1 MPAPLPHEPLSHEP
15 MPDLRLR
22 DRVLDAL
29 VAVTT
34 HAALG
39 GAVRLSGGC
48 RRRDWLVFGSAP
60 PDAAVPAELERTA
73 RDRRCDLIVADSPAD
88 GVPTDLR
95 AGMRLWGRMLWHT
108 PLRLW
113 RDDLGGRCCLVPPTA
128 DRHLWLET
136 GRIVAHEGVPWR
148 DAGDRDLG
156 FARADAAVRRL
167 LRVG

>member
-1 MPAPLPHEPLSHEP
+1 LPVALPNQPA
-15 MPDLRLR
+15 PDLRLR
-22 DRVLDAL
+22 ERALDAL

-34 HAALG
+34 HAAFG
-39 GAVRLSGGC
+39 GAIRLTGGY
-48 RRRDWLVFGSAP
+48 RRRDWLVYGGL
-60 PDAAVPAELERTA
+60 PDQAVPADLERTA
-73 RDRRCDLIVADSPAD
+73 HDLRCDLIVASVSAD
-88 GVPTDLR
+88 GVPVGLR
-95 AGMRLWGRMLWHT
+95 AGMRLWGRMLWHA

-113 RDDLGGRCCLVPPTA
+113 RDDLGGRCCLVPRTA
-128 DRHLWLET
+128 DPHLWLET

>member
-1 MPAPLPHEPLSHEP
+1 MPAALPQPT
-15 MPDLRLR
+15 PDLRLR
-22 DRVLDAL
+22 DRALDAL

-39 GAVRLSGGC
+39 GAIRLTGGC
-48 RRRDWLVFGSAP
+48 RRRDWLVFGSTS
-60 PDAAVPAELERTA
+60 PDQAVSADLERTA
-73 RDRRCDLIVADSPAD
+73 HDLRCDLIVADIPSD
-88 GVPTDLR
+88 GVPVGLR
-95 AGMRLWGRMLWHT
+95 AGMRLWGRMLWHA

-113 RDDLGGRCCLVPPTA
+113 RDDLGGRCCLVPCAA

-156 FARADAAVRRL
+156 FARAAAAVRRL
-167 LRVG
+167 LQVR